1 MLGRLEIMP
10 ELPSDSRFDLKRIA
24 IVVVTLA
31 LTWLVLE
38 VVDVPMWA
46 LATFVVVG
54 GVAILGV
61 ALLLATSQ
69 DLHLEDQVLVWT
81 RPGAAKIKLPVAGL
95 VSIEDRRLATPKAPQ
110 LRIRGRGGV
119 EIIVDST
126 ALDRRQIAIVL
137 ARLREMRPDLTVP
150 DLLSD
155 V

>member
-1 MLGRLEIMP
+1 MSGKPSSDGR
-10 ELPSDSRFDLKRIA
+10 FTLKRLA
-24 IVVVTLA
+24 IVLATLA
-31 LTWLVLE
+31 VTWWFFE
-38 VVDVPMWA
+38 VVEVPTWA
-46 LATFVVVG
+46 LLTVIAVG

-81 RPGAAKIKLPVAGL
+81 RPGAAKIKLAVADL